1 MVDKNEKVIE
11 SKDNDDNVVKVLIK
25 NPTAEQYRDS
35 QIEYNKA
42 FRQALDSGALLRQK
56 INDYMTEQG
65 IWSEEKQKKYEKFAN
80 DINAAEDKLS
90 EGGIKLSEA
99 KQTALELRDLRDDF
113 KVLISERNSLDQNS
127 AEGQADNARFAELV
141 RVCMINPDT
150 NQPYFPDQKTYD
162 SQADQPWVIEASSEL
177 ANMLYGLDPDY
188 ENNLVENKF
197 LKEFNFVNEDL
208 RFIDDDGHLV
218 DSEGR
223 LVNDDGKY
231 IAYRTEEGKKNK
243 DENELYFVNRA
254 GEEVVSKINADGEE
268 EWVKKSAAERKPF
281 LDDEGNPIVIESKN
295 NDESSEKA
303 EDTTKETED
312 KPKTTKR
319 KPRATKTDA
328 KTV

>member
-1 MVDKNEKVIE
+1 VR
-11 SKDNDDNVVKVLIK
+11 VVSNYL
-25 NPTAEQYRDS
+25 
-35 QIEYNKA
+35 
-42 FRQALDSGALLRQK
+42 
-56 INDYMTEQG
+56 
-65 IWSEEKQKKYEKFAN
+65 
-80 DINAAEDKLS
+80 NAKE
-90 EGGIKLSEA
+90 
-99 KQTALELRDLRDDF
+99 TALKLRDLRDDF

-223 LVNDDGKY
+223 LVNEEGQY

-243 DENELYFVNRA
+243 DKNELYFVNRA

-281 LDDEGNPIVIESKN
+281 LDDEGNPIIVESKN
-295 NDESSEKA
+295 EEASPEKA
-303 EDTTKETED
+303 EDTTEETED